1 MPRLR
6 LFGPVADAAGT
17 RADVMEGTTVV
28 EVLEA
33 ANSRYGAAF
42 AEQAQQCRVWV
53 NGEEPASGLFLSPED
68 EVALL
73 PPVSGG

>member
-17 RADVMEGTTVV
+17 RTDVMEGRSVG

-33 ANSRYGAAF
+33 ATSRYGPTF
-42 AEQAQQCRVWV
+42 AEQARSCRVWV
-53 NGEEPASGLFLSPED
+53 NGEEPAPGARLSPED